1 MNARNILKNE
11 TLQRVGR
18 LLLTRRRLSTREI
31 RNGAD
36 VCAVNS
42 IIAELNDPL
51 NNWKIHCERDG
62 KYFYYTV
69 LKPGHGADL
78 CRRAA

>member
-11 TLQRVGR
+11 ALQRVGA
-18 LLLTRRRLSTREI
+18 LLMTRRRLSTREI
-31 RNGAD
+31 AVGAN

-51 NNWKIHCERDG
+51 NNWKIHCERAG
-62 KYFYYTV
+62 KYFYYT
-69 LKPGHGADL
+69 LLRPGHGADL